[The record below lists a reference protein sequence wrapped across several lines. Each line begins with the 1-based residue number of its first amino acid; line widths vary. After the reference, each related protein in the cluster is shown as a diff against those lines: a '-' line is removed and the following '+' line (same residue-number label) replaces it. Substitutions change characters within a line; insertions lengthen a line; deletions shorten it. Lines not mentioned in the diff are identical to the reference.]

1 MPVEINGV
9 EYDVHV
15 PYGRQLTD
23 EEKKE
28 LIKVLFGD

>member
-1 MPVEINGV
+1 MPIVINDI
-9 EYDVHV
+9 EYDVQA